1 MGFLQKLVDLVR
13 EELLD
18 EPKKPQKAKKAGN
31 SNSPKIEKPKGDSFE
46 ELCAKAKAGD
56 LGAQYK
62 LYMQFANKKEKH
74 EALEALFTE
83 MMNNGS
89 VDGMGLLGCLLA
101 MQPGFADDKV
111 KYGSQLAFQA
121 MTQGSIF
128 PAVMRGYLC
137 AEPIGLRR
145 KWNPEITDNRLFI
158 CPVNYTEAIKLLEIA
173 AEKLNSYP
181 QDVQA
186 VFSDVYGYLAYCYGY
201 AGNEQKLY
209 QYAFKGAEYEN
220 PIACIKMF
228 EGYHWG
234 DGEFEKNADFAIA
247 YAKKVEK
254 HKNQLLPALLARFY
268 VGVGRIYFDAGVED
282 KAFEFNCRAAELGS
296 CNAMSVISKWYEYGR
311 VVDKDVEKAL
321 YWRNKATAAGYNWNT
336 NKVPDGCI

>member
-1 MGFLQKLVDLVR
+1 MGFLQKLVDLVK

-31 SNSPKIEKPKGDSFE
+31 SSTPKSEKPKGDSFE
-46 ELCAKAKAGD
+46 ELCAKAKVGD

-62 LYMQFANKKEKH
+62 LYMQFASKKEKH

-101 MQPGFADDKV
+101 LQPGFADDKV

-121 MTQGSIF
+121 MAQGSIF

-145 KWNPEITDNRLFI
+145 KWNPEITDNRLFV

-201 AGNEQKLY
+201 AGNKQKLY

-228 EGYHWG
+228 TGYLYG
-234 DGEFEKNADFAIA
+234 DGEFEKNIDFALSYGKKIEKQKDYILPPLMAYYYTHIA
-247 YAKKVEK
+247 NYYSQGNKE
-254 HKNQLLPALLARFY
+254 
-268 VGVGRIYFDAGVED
+268 
-282 KAFEFNCRAAELGS
+282 KAFEYYKNAAKLGGS
-296 CNAMSVISKWYEYGR
+296 MGMACISMCYENG
-311 VVDKDVEKAL
+311 VVVEKDIDEAL
-321 YWRNKATAAGYNWNT
+321 KWRNKATKAGYNWS
-336 NKVPDGCI
+336 KHDMADGCI